1 MEIIGID
8 HVQIAIPAG
17 SEEQARAFYAHV
29 LGLEEIPKPEE
40 LARRGGLWFRCGAQ
54 QLHLGIEGDFRA
66 AKKAH
71 PALVVTNVAELAE
84 VLRRAGLEPRAADDL
99 PGVRRLF
106 VADPFGNRL
115 EFLERP

>member
-1 MEIIGID
+1 MKIIGID

-17 SEEQARAFYAHV
+17 SEHEARVFYADL

-40 LARRGGLWFRCGAQ
+40 MARRGGLWFRCGAQ
-54 QLHLGIEGDFRA
+54 QLHLGIEADFRA

-71 PALVVTNVAELAE
+71 PALIVTNVGELAE
-84 VLRRAGLEPRAADDL
+84 VLRRAGHEPRDAVDL